1 VPLTFQGIFDKKL
14 LIFWSQFSKLNAKI
28 GKITKKM
35 ATIRFIREDLEVQ
48 CNPGENLRELVIKEN
63 LQLYGLKGI
72 LGNCGGAGQCSTCFI
87 SVEGGNKNSLSPLT
101 SVEEAKL
108 KNRPENWRLACQTL
122 VKSSSVILTKPQSPP
137 SNIEEL
143 KKISENKKLP
153 R

>member
-1 VPLTFQGIFDKKL
+1 MLSISVKEFLFWKKKQLSKGGDDQSLALLLDSVGGI
-14 LIFWSQFSKLNAKI
+14 SKSDLNSFNI
-28 GKITKKM
+28 
-35 ATIRFIREDLEVQ
+35 
-48 CNPGENLRELVIKEN
+48 NPEEN

-101 SVEEAKL
+101 SVEEEKL

-122 VKSSSVILTKPQSPP
+122 VKSSTVILTKPQSPP
-137 SNIEEL
+137 SNLEEL
-143 KKISENKKLP
+143 KKNSENKKLP